1 MLAGAEHGISK
12 ANIVIGAAKDLDF
25 SLQIKRER
33 IRSGPGH
40 GYTMFGQLETIYF
53 EPDAG
58 CTMPLHKAKKVGR
71 RIYWPTDGPYIA
83 RSIPEGDLLI
93 VSRLPLRR
101 GLAAL
106 PDVPDPERPAQNPYD
121 VDQHGQSHLPE
132 GHAEHEAPKYKQLLE
147 EIASGKFRNF
157 LVFHPV
163 AQIVCVTLG
172 RGATWGALGSYK
184 MPISSLSSFDG
195 TKMAL
200 LVDPYTGEMFFKGG
214 RYDLGDQI
222 DLSAVRGETT
232 EQRTDREEISKV
244 LGAGR

>member
-1 MLAGAEHGISK
+1 MLAGTEHGISK

-25 SLQIKRER
+25 SLRIKRER
-33 IRSGPGH
+33 MHAGPGR
-40 GYTMFGQLETIYF
+40 GYTVFGMLETIYF
-53 EPDAG
+53 EPDQG
-58 CTMPLHKAKKVGR
+58 CQMPLHKARKVGR
-71 RIYWPTDGPYIA
+71 RIYWPEDGPRIA

-106 PDVPDPERPAQNPYD
+106 PDVPDPERPAANPYD
-121 VDQHGQSHLPE
+121 VDQHGQSHLPA
-132 GHAEHEAPKYKQLLE
+132 GQKEHEAPKYKQLLE

-163 AQIVCVTLG
+163 AQLIIVTVG
-172 RGATWGALGSYK
+172 RGSTWGALGSYK

-200 LVDPYTGEMFFKGG
+200 LVDPYSGEMFFKGG
-214 RYDLGDQI
+214 RYDISDQLDLNAVPQGAADPIVNLG
-222 DLSAVRGETT
+222 
-232 EQRTDREEISKV
+232 
-244 LGAGR
+244 GAQ